1 MGGNGVGEAAGV
13 GETAGVAVG
22 LGANQLHASEAI
34 TTTARAVHIFE

>member
-1 MGGNGVGEAAGV
+1 V

-22 LGANQLHASEAI
+22 AGEKMLQASEAI